1 MSNGS
6 VSILGLGELQ
16 TDFERLSRATGNKV
30 VRDAVMAGAR
40 VARDRAQALAPVRTG
55 RLKKNITATRLK
67 QSETPTGATA
77 GIRVK
82 KPKAIKSRGK
92 KKRSTKAVYDA
103 PYYWWFVEF
112 GTSKHPAAPFM
123 RPAWDGGLPQI
134 EQAVTDKLAQGI
146 DTAIT
151 G

>member
-1 MSNGS
+1 M
-6 VSILGLGELQ
+6 
-16 TDFERLSRATGNKV
+16 
-30 VRDAVMAGAR
+30 
-40 VARDRAQALAPVRTG
+40 
-55 RLKKNITATRLK
+55 KKNITATRLK

-82 KPKAIKSRGK
+82 KPKGKKTKAIKSRGK